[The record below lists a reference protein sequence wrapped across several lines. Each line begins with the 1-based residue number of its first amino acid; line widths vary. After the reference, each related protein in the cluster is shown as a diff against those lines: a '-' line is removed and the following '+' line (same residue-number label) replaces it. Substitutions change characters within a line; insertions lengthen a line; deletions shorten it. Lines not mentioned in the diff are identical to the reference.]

1 MIQDPLTYGFILFP
15 DNYVHPS
22 LLSDLFKKEDINNCH
37 NYAVSLHASD
47 WNKMEAAG
55 AVFLPA
61 GGYRNGTTVTLTLYG
76 TEYGNYWTS
85 TETTNI
91 SSSFNDR
98 YAIMLNFG
106 RDEESDFFYFYNFT
120 RYSGCS
126 VRLIG
131 PR

>member
-1 MIQDPLTYGFILFP
+1 
-15 DNYVHPS
+15 
-22 LLSDLFKKEDINNCH
+22 
-37 NYAVSLHASD
+37 
-47 WNKMEAAG
+47 MEAAG

-76 TEYGNYWTS
+76 TEYGDYWTS
-85 TETTNI
+85 TKTTNQG
-91 SSSFNDR
+91 SFNDS

-106 RDEESDFFYFYNFT
+106 RDSDSDFFDFYNFP
-120 RYSGCS
+120 RYNGCS